1 MYGSRGFTLLELMV
15 AIVVLAVGFSVI
27 FDVISNTRLEYS
39 NAEGLKSDLVELNN
53 RLVEGKVE
61 GLQQQKKTLEDYPQ
75 VEEVVYR
82 LGSAELVLY
91 QLKR

>member
-75 VEEVVYR
+75 IEEVVYR

>member
-61 GLQQQKKTLEDYPQ
+61 GLQQQRKTLEDYPQ

>member
-27 FDVISNTRLEYS
+27 SDVISNTRLEYS